1 MAEDLSNREL
11 KEAIRD
17 FTEQIK
23 VSVRELADQNT
34 ILRKNLNNR
43 TAGSV
48 ATTVNNGGYAPAGAI
63 PGSLNS
69 VVMGIVAMLT
79 GQSRTGMAKSAMGE
93 FINALTEMLGNTK
106 IGDSL
111 GLSTGHQTT
120 MMAQNLLYS
129 MANSSNAANRAG
141 ALNVL
146 ESRKTDAQAFKNY
159 GEALSKTMTDI
170 FNKTKLGQSDIYKVM
185 SAMANSGNL
194 SVGDIA
200 SGGKNVL
207 DTINAVKVFGGA
219 TKNYDVGSVLDSIHL
234 LTGKMDVN
242 SKDTKA
248 LTQRLMTYAGGD
260 REKIPQIVGQMSD
273 AIKGAISQGF
283 SHSEAAVMARN
294 AADATYNT
302 GVPASMKGE
311 VMRSN
316 MQLQAIAMD
325 SPLAHSKRA
334 LAYLM
339 VRNGMSGEQIKEK
352 LSKLDSTA
360 AIREYASTFK
370 NGAQDFQTYMRFNDD
385 MIRRALHKQGVE
397 GEVAEV
403 TSGDWKK
410 GVLDVVDLVSGKGNL
425 AAKNFL
431 TDAGV
436 FAGNK
441 VAPNAA
447 TTGNT
452 TVNEGQLVSE
462 FDLQKMMGEGGLLK
476 TLMQTATDWFKQN
489 LNNEKDSRAIG
500 KEDNAG
506 VWKGTPYK
514 YPGNGSLV
522 YPWGEPMF
530 TPKNQVIDRM

>member
-79 GQSRTGMAKSAMGE
+79 GQSRSGMAKSAMGE

-146 ESRKTDAQAFKNY
+146 ESRKTNAQAFKDY

-170 FNKTKLGQSDIYKVM
+170 FNKTKLGHSDIYKVM

-194 SVGDIA
+194 SVSDIA

-219 TKNYDVGSVLDSIHL
+219 TKNYDIGSVLDSIHL

-311 VMRSN
+311 VMRNN
-316 MQLQAIAMD
+316 MQMQAIAMD

-334 LAYLM
+334 LAFM
-339 VRNGMSGEQIKEK
+339 MARNGMSGEQIKEK

-370 NGAQDFQTYMRFNDD
+370 GGAQDFQSLLMLNDNVLGL
-385 MIRRALHKQGVE
+385 ALEKKGISKETTE
-397 GEVAEV
+397 GIVASVPEYLKRLIKLRSGDNEAVMDAV
-403 TSGDWKK
+403 TS
-410 GVLDVVDLVSGKGNL
+410 SGYLNS
-425 AAKNFL
+425 
-431 TDAGV
+431 
-436 FAGNK
+436 NK

-452 TVNEGQLVSE
+452 TVNEGQFKSE
-462 FDLQKMMGEGGLLK
+462 FDLQKMMSEGGLLY
-476 TLMQTATDWFKQN
+476 TLMQTATNWFKEHSNSTQ
-489 LNNEKDSRAIG
+489 DSKTIG
-500 KEDNAG
+500 DKDNAG

-530 TPKNQVIDRM
+530 APKNQVIK

>member
-79 GQSRTGMAKSAMGE
+79 GQSRSGMAKSAMGE

-146 ESRKTDAQAFKNY
+146 ESRKTNAQAFKDY

-170 FNKTKLGQSDIYKVM
+170 FNKTKLGQGDIYKVM

-194 SVGDIA
+194 SVSDIA

-219 TKNYDVGSVLDSIHL
+219 TKNYDIGSVLDSIHL

-316 MQLQAIAMD
+316 MQMQAIAMD

-334 LAYLM
+334 LGYMMA
-339 VRNGMSGEQIKEK
+339 RNGMSEAQIREK

-360 AIREYASTFK
+360 AIREYASTFGG
-370 NGAQDFQTYMRFNDD
+370 GAREFQTYMRFNDD
-385 MIRRALHKQGVE
+385 ILGRALEKRGMRQA
-397 GEVAEV
+397 VAEATV
-403 TSGDWKK
+403 ANFDKYIEQTD
-410 GVLDVVDLVSGKGNL
+410 DIVSGKNNPYSRGTL
-425 AAKNFL
+425 R
-431 TDAGV
+431 DAGV
-436 FAGNK
+436 IGGNK

-452 TVNEGQLVSE
+452 TVNEGQLKSE
-462 FDLQKMMGEGGLLK
+462 FDLQKMMSDGGLLK
-476 TLMQTATDWFKQN
+476 TLIETATNWLKEHSNSTQ
-489 LNNEKDSRAIG
+489 DSKTIG
-500 KEDNAG
+500 DKDNAAG
-506 VWKGTPYK
+506 WRAPLLYSSSSK
-514 YPGNGSLV
+514 
-522 YPWGEPMF
+522 
-530 TPKNQVIDRM
+530 IDRTVIGDRTFEYVSIK

>member
-1 MAEDLSNREL
+1 MAEDISNREL

-23 VSVRELADQNT
+23 VSLRTLSDQNT
-34 ILRKNLNNR
+34 ILKQSLNNR
-43 TAGSV
+43 TSGSI

-69 VVMGIVAMLT
+69 ILTGIVAMLT
-79 GQSRTGMAKSAMGE
+79 GQSRTGMAKSEMGK
-93 FINALTEMLGNTK
+93 FTNALIEMLGNTK

-141 ALNVL
+141 ALSVL
-146 ESRKTDAQAFKNY
+146 ESRKTDAQAFNAY
-159 GEALSKTMTDI
+159 GEALSKTMTEI

-283 SHSEAAVMARN
+283 SHSEAAVIARN

-302 GVPASMKGE
+302 GVPASMKGA
-311 VMRSN
+311 VMRNN

-334 LAYLM
+334 LAFM
-339 VRNGMSGEQIKEK
+339 MARNGMSGDQIKEK

-370 NGAQDFQTYMRFNDD
+370 GGAKDFQSLLMLNDNVLGL
-385 MIRRALHKQGVE
+385 ALEKRGVRGAVTE
-397 GEVAEV
+397 GITAAVPGHVKKLVELR
-403 TSGDWKK
+403 SGDNQASM
-410 GVLDVVDLVSGKGNL
+410 DAITDSG
-425 AAKNFL
+425 FL
-431 TDAGV
+431 G
-436 FAGNK
+436 GNK

-462 FDLQKMMGEGGLLK
+462 FDLQKMMSEGGLLK

-489 LNNEKDSRAIG
+489 LNNEKDSKAIG
-500 KEDNAG
+500 EKDNAG
-506 VWKGTPYK
+506 VGKVPYYLSAERTNSK
-514 YPGNGSLV
+514 SDLFYHHGGLRWP
-522 YPWGEPMF
+522 
-530 TPKNQVIDRM
+530 

>member
-79 GQSRTGMAKSAMGE
+79 GQSRSGMAKSAMGE

-146 ESRKTDAQAFKNY
+146 ESRKTNSQAFKDY

-170 FNKTKLGQSDIYKVM
+170 FNKTKLGHSDIYKVM

-194 SVGDIA
+194 SVSDIA

-302 GVPASMKGE
+302 GVPASMRGE

-316 MQLQAIAMD
+316 MQMQAITMD

-334 LAYLM
+334 LAYM
-339 VRNGMSGEQIKEK
+339 MARNGMSGEQIREK

-360 AIREYASTFK
+360 AIRDYASTFGG
-370 NGAQDFQTYMRFNDD
+370 GARELQTYMRFNDD
-385 MIRRALHKQGVE
+385 ILGRALEKRGVRK
-397 GEVAEV
+397 EVAEAIASD
-403 TSGDWKK
+403 TEKNIRK
-410 GVLDVVDLVSGKGNL
+410 TMELVSGKDNL
-425 AAKNFL
+425 YSESIGRDSALIGSKR
-431 TDAGV
+431 
-436 FAGNK
+436 

-462 FDLQKMMGEGGLLK
+462 FDLQKMMSEGGLLRQ
-476 TLMQTATDWFKQN
+476 LIEAATKILNKYSDGTQESKQVIKD
-489 LNNEKDSRAIG
+489 NNA
-500 KEDNAG
+500 AG
-506 VWKGTPYK
+506 SGGT
-514 YPGNGSLV
+514 SSSSAV
-522 YPWGEPMF
+522 ARVDESS
-530 TPKNQVIDRM
+530 KNQVIYTK

>member
-23 VSVRELADQNT
+23 VSLRTLSDQNT
-34 ILRKNLNNR
+34 ILKKSLNNR

-69 VVMGIVAMLT
+69 ILTGIVAMLT
-79 GQSRTGMAKSAMGE
+79 GQSRTGMAKSGMGSML
-93 FINALTEMLGNTK
+93 NALWEMMGNTK
-106 IGDSL
+106 MGDSL
-111 GLSTGHQTT
+111 GLSTSHQTT

-146 ESRKTDAQAFKNY
+146 ESRKTDAQAFNAY
-159 GEALSKTMTDI
+159 GEKLSQTMTEI

-325 SPLAHSKRA
+325 SPLAHSKRV
-334 LAYLM
+334 LAYM
-339 VRNGMSGEQIKEK
+339 MASNGMSGEQIKEK

-360 AIREYASTFK
+360 AIRDYASTFDG
-370 NGAQDFQTYMRFNDD
+370 GARKFQTLMRANDTVLNRGLEAYD
-385 MIRRALHKQGVE
+385 VLGKATEGITASTDKDLMKLVE
-397 GEVAEV
+397 
-403 TSGDWKK
+403 
-410 GVLDVVDLVSGKGNL
+410 LVSGEDKQVMIDL
-425 AAKNFL
+425 LKK
-431 TDAGV
+431 AGY
-436 FAGNK
+436 FRGNK

-462 FDLQKMMGEGGLLK
+462 FDLQKMLGEGGILRQLIEAATK
-476 TLMQTATDWFKQN
+476 LMNKYGDGTQESKQVI
-489 LNNEKDSRAIG
+489 KDN
-500 KEDNAG
+500 NAG
-506 VWKGTPYK
+506 GSGGTSSSSSAVARV
-514 YPGNGSLV
+514 NES
-522 YPWGEPMF
+522 
-530 TPKNQVIDRM
+530 PKN

>member
-1 MAEDLSNREL
+1 MAEDISNREL

-23 VSVRELADQNT
+23 VSLRTLSDQNT
-34 ILRKNLNNR
+34 ILKQSLNNR
-43 TAGSV
+43 TSGSV

-69 VVMGIVAMLT
+69 ILTGIVAMLT
-79 GQSRTGMAKSAMGE
+79 GQSRTGMAKSEMGK
-93 FINALTEMLGNTK
+93 FTNALIEMLGNTK

-141 ALNVL
+141 ALSVL
-146 ESRKTDAQAFKNY
+146 ESRKTDAQAFNAY
-159 GEALSKTMTDI
+159 GEALSKTMTEI

-294 AADATYNT
+294 AADATYNSGT
-302 GVPASMKGE
+302 PASMRGA

-334 LAYLM
+334 LAYM
-339 VRNGMSGEQIKEK
+339 MASNGMSGDQIKEK

-360 AIREYASTFK
+360 AIREYASTFGG
-370 NGAQDFQTYMRFNDD
+370 GAREFQTYMRFNDN
-385 MIRRALHKQGVE
+385 MLGMGLEKKGVKE
-397 GEVAEV
+397 AFAEA
-403 TSGDWKK
+403 TAGDYRK
-410 GVLDVVDLVSGKGNL
+410 GVLDTVDLVSGKNNPY
-425 AAKNFL
+425 AKRL
-431 TDAGV
+431 VQDTAIIGS
-436 FAGNK
+436 NK

-462 FDLQKMMGEGGLLK
+462 FDLQKMMSEGGLLK

-500 KEDNAG
+500 EKDNAG
-506 VWKGTPYK
+506 VGKVPYYLSAERTNSK
-514 YPGNGSLV
+514 SDLFYHHGGLRWP
-522 YPWGEPMF
+522 
-530 TPKNQVIDRM
+530 